1 MGRPLLTAF
10 CVMQTLDGGSEQEE
24 VKLEEVSITEHF
36 KQLVP
41 GAM

>member
-1 MGRPLLTAF
+1 MGRPLLIAF
-10 CVMQTLDGGSEQEE
+10 CVMQTLDGGNEQEVE
-24 VKLEEVSITEHF
+24 LKEVSITEHF